1 MGDPLSSTASIL
13 ALVNLAAQ
21 SSGWLYSFF
30 RSYSEAS
37 EDLRHHANTLQALQS
52 SFIGI
57 STLQHQISDPTI
69 FVPGFQA
76 RMQECML
83 DLQALEKLIK
93 SSRIRCQGDNLER
106 IWARLR
112 WASVDQKAKVKRYL
126 ERIERHRDAFS
137 LDLVLVNM

>member
-21 SSGWLYSFF
+21 SSGCLYNFF
-30 RSYSEAS
+30 RSFSEAS

-52 SFIGI
+52 SFIAI
-57 STLQHQISDPTI
+57 SALWDEISDPTI

-76 RMQECML
+76 RMQECLL
-83 DLQALEKLIK
+83 DLQALERLIK
-93 SSRIRCQGDNLER
+93 STRIRCEGDGIER

-112 WASVDQKAKVKRYL
+112 WASVDQKAKLKRYL
-126 ERIERHRDAFS
+126 EKIETHRDTFS
-137 LDLVLVNM
+137 LDLMLVNM